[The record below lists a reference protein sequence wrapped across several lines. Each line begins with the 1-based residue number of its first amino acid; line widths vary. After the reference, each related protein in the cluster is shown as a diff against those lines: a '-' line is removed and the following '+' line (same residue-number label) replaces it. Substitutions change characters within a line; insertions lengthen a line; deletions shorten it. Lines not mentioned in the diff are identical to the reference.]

1 MVAASRRWW
10 AFMAAVECLFI
21 VAGSEET
28 FAHHIKSLK
37 KGLSETRL
45 RSIVVHTNRSHFHFP
60 LLLSHSSS

>member
-1 MVAASRRWW
+1 
-10 AFMAAVECLFI
+10 MAAVECLFI